1 MKNKIWKY
9 IREKM
14 KKEGVLHST
23 LIDPDLTFQTVNQI
37 KKMTRY
43 SLEAGTDIIMVGGS
57 TIADQL
63 SVDKTVKN
71 IKNIIMENGYQ
82 VPVIIFPGNVNA
94 FSKHADAV
102 YFMSLLNSNNLYWV
116 IRSHIIGA
124 PILKMWNMET
134 ISLGYII
141 IEPGAT
147 AGFIGEA
154 QLIPR
159 NSKGNKI
166 AASYGLV
173 AQYFGFK
180 MIYLEG
186 GSGVKKSV
194 PLDIVKY
201 TSGFID
207 IPVCVG
213 GGINTSKDVVDY
225 VKAGAKNIVQGT
237 FIEENV
243 IKNKGK
249 KLKEIISSMKAAI

>member
-1 MKNKIWKY
+1 MKDKIWKF
-9 IREKM
+9 IKEKM
-14 KKEGVLHST
+14 RKEGVLHST

-43 SLEAGTDIIMVGGS
+43 SLEAGTNIIMVGGS
-57 TIADQL
+57 TIADQM
-63 SVDKTVKN
+63 SVDKTVKH
-71 IKNIIMENGYQ
+71 IKSIIKENGYQ

-116 IRSHIIGA
+116 IRSHVIGA
-124 PILKMWNMET
+124 PMLKMWDMET
-134 ISLGYII
+134 ISLGYVIV
-141 IEPGAT
+141 EPGAT

-166 AASYGLV
+166 AASYALV

-180 MIYLEG
+180 MFYLEG
-186 GSGVKKSV
+186 GSGVEKSV
-194 PLDIVKY
+194 PLDIVRY
-201 TSGFID
+201 TSGFVD

-213 GGINTSKDVVDY
+213 GGINTPKGAVDY

-243 IKNKGK
+243 IKNKGE
-249 KLKEIISSMKAAI
+249 KLKEIISSMKSAI